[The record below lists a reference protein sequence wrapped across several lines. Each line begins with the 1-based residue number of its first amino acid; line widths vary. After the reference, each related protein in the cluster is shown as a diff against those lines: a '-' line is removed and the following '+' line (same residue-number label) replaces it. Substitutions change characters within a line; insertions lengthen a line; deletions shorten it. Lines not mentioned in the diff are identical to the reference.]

1 MAICAAV
8 PALSMT
14 SPIRTRSPDTVTSA
28 RSTGA
33 AMTSLRTCA
42 DAAAGSAASSAVAS
56 KTERNT
62 SSLRTQGP
70 ITPGLKSE
78 KRPLLECRS
87 ESPRRMGPCV
97 RRDDLLENS
106 ICDSPAASGERS
118 ERRDDE
124 NSQMRQIVRECGYF
138 LFAQGIGDLL

>member
-1 MAICAAV
+1 MTE
-8 PALSMT
+8 LS
-14 SPIRTRSPDTVTSA
+14 RTLIGRGLVQ
-28 RSTGA
+28 
-33 AMTSLRTCA
+33 SLSR
-42 DAAAGSAASSAVAS
+42 
-56 KTERNT
+56 

-106 ICDSPAASGERS
+106 ISDSPAHKGGESRS
-118 ERRDDE
+118 TARRDRVCLAGDDRE
-124 NSQMRQIVRECGYF
+124 NIVSPILPIQFSNSPTVCRHGFAIPQAECARG
-138 LFAQGIGDLL
+138 LRDVLPSSTPEG